1 MQDPTAG
8 VTSARERVLEV
19 VPGLDE
25 LLERGAPGDQVQSQ
39 ALAAG
44 AAEQAWLLWFVR
56 RRDGLVI
63 IAPLAGIRPD
73 AVPEALARCNEHN
86 AAMEWSV
93 LSVAPWEGGQVAS
106 LSVRLALPPR
116 PDDVWAMVGGSMQH
130 VLEAAG
136 PARERLSDL
145 IED

>member
-1 MQDPTAG
+1 VQDPTAA
-8 VTSARERVLEV
+8 VTSARERVLDV

-39 ALAAG
+39 PLATG
-44 AAEQAWLLWFVR
+44 ASEQAWLLWFVR
-56 RRDGLVI
+56 RRHGLVI
-63 IAPLAGIRPD
+63 LTPLAGIRAD
-73 AVPEALARCNEHN
+73 AVPEALVRCNEHN

-93 LSVAPWEGGQVAS
+93 LSVSPWESGQVAS
-106 LSVRLALPPR
+106 LSVRLTLPPR
-116 PDDVWAMVGGSMQH
+116 LDDVWDMVGGSMQH

-136 PARERLSDL
+136 PARERFGDL

>member
-56 RRDGLVI
+56 HRDGLVI
-63 IAPLAGIRPD
+63 VAPLAGIRPD

-93 LSVAPWEGGQVAS
+93 LSVAPWESGQVAS
-106 LSVRLALPPR
+106 LSVRLPLPPH
-116 PDDVWAMVGGSMQH
+116 PGDVWDMVGGSMQH

-136 PARERLSDL
+136 PARERFSDL